1 MPPVASKRER
11 AALRSSEVAERETIG
26 PYYRRGGGIFCIFEA
41 IGPCGLT
48 RTAQNSALG
57 IPLSVPQIFFRSVLC
72 LSHAH
77 RMIGPRTGMGVFNC
91 VARVLKVIGKCL
103 ARQALPGCR
112 VVMSGGKVGERAG
125 REKSRVATVRMGRSR
140 PFGWRAMANC
150 AFFAAT
156 FDEWRSDLYSSRL
169 SGCSAVR

>member
-57 IPLSVPQIFFRSVLC
+57 ILLFVPQIFFRSAFC

-77 RMIGPRTGMGVFNC
+77 RMIRRRTGRGVVNC
-91 VARVLKVIGKCL
+91 VARVLKVIGECL
-103 ARQALPGCR
+103 ALPALPPCR
-112 VVMSGGKVGERAG
+112 DERRQGSGACWAREITRRNGPHGAEPALSRARDGELRI
-125 REKSRVATVRMGRSR
+125 
-140 PFGWRAMANC
+140 F
-150 AFFAAT
+150 
-156 FDEWRSDLYSSRL
+156 
-169 SGCSAVR
+169 CSNV

>member
-11 AALRSSEVAERETIG
+11 AAMRSSEVAEREAIG

-57 IPLSVPQIFFRSVLC
+57 IPLSVPQIFFRSAFC
-72 LSHAH
+72 LGHAH
-77 RMIGPRTGMGVFNC
+77 RMIRRRTGRGVVNC
-91 VARVLKVIGKCL
+91 VARVLKVIGECL
-103 ARQALPGCR
+103 AQPALPGCR
-112 VVMSGGKVGERAG
+112 VAMSCGKVWERAG
-125 REKSRVATVRMGRSR
+125 CEKSRVAAVRMGRSR
-140 PFGWRAMANC
+140 PFGRREMANC